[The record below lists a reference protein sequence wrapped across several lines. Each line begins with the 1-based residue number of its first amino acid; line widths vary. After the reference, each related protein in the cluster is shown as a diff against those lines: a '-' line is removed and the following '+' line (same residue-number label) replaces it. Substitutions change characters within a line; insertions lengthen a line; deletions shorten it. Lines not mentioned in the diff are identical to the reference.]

1 MKYIKYLI
9 WLIIAIALGMAISYL
24 YTGWPI
30 IAVAIGIPSGIV
42 TAVLFFLIDSKLTNL
57 VKNTSLL
64 FFVRLIL
71 MVILSIGVFALFSF
85 FK

>member
-9 WLIIAIALGMAISYL
+9 WLIIAIALGMGISYL
-24 YTGWPI
+24 YTGWPV
-30 IAVAIGIPSGIV
+30 IAVTIGIPCGIV
-42 TAVLFFLIDSKLTNL
+42 TALLFFLVDIKLSNT

-64 FFVRLIL
+64 FVLRLLIII
-71 MVILSIGVFALFSF
+71 VISIIVFAVFSF